1 MFHTKA
7 DVPSAVFLAPTV
19 LLPRASNHTAV
30 LAIPVVFSSRAPTQ
44 NPIDVGDAG
53 KCHFTTL
60 YPYIER
66 APLISRILRGLGV
79 LVPIPT
85 RVPVKA
91 PLIPAIE
98 PSTIVFPVVA
108 SACAPMAVAFVIAP
122 FEAVA
127 RYHTKVFPVP
137 VVTHEYEAL
146 VFFPAK
152 YQRAVFPLPV
162 VFAESEEA
170 HTAVFQEPL
179 ILLNKTPCH
188 TPVFPL
194 QTVLF
199 MRAPSP
205 FAVFDH
211 PVVFAE
217 SEETHTAVFQS
228 PVVLSANE

>member
-1 MFHTKA
+1 MSAPYPSAVLSVPDIFHTKA

-44 NPIDVGDAG
+44 NPIDVGDTG
-53 KCHFTTL
+53 KCHFITL
-60 YPYIER
+60 YPYMER
-66 APLISRILRGLGV
+66 APLISRILTGL

-85 RVPVKA
+85 RTPVSA

-98 PSTIVFPVVA
+98 PSTIVFPVVT
-108 SACAPMAVAFVIAP
+108 SACAPIAVAFLMTP

-152 YQRAVFPLPV
+152 YHRAVLPV
-162 VFAESEEA
+162 PVVSDLSDST
-170 HTAVFQEPL
+170 HTDVFQDQ
-179 ILLNKTPCH
+179 
-188 TPVFPL
+188 F
-194 QTVLF
+194 VLK
-199 MRAPSP
+199 
-205 FAVFDH
+205 
-211 PVVFAE
+211 
-217 SEETHTAVFQS
+217 
-228 PVVLSANE
+228 

>member
-1 MFHTKA
+1 MSAPYPSAVLSVPDIFHTKA

-30 LAIPVVFSSRAPTQ
+30 LAIPVVFSSSAPTQ
-44 NPIDVGDAG
+44 NPIDVGDEG

-66 APLISRILRGLGV
+66 APLISRIPRGLGV

-98 PSTIVFPVVA
+98 PSTIVFPVVT
-108 SACAPMAVAFVIAP
+108 SACAPIAVAFVIAP

-127 RYHTKVFPVP
+127 RYHIKVFPVP

-152 YQRAVFPLPV
+152 YHRAVLPV
-162 VFAESEEA
+162 PVVSDLSDST
-170 HTAVFQEPL
+170 HTDVFQDQ
-179 ILLNKTPCH
+179 
-188 TPVFPL
+188 F
-194 QTVLF
+194 VLK
-199 MRAPSP
+199 
-205 FAVFDH
+205 
-211 PVVFAE
+211 
-217 SEETHTAVFQS
+217 
-228 PVVLSANE
+228 